1 MSLGRRITALE
12 LAQPTTLPL
21 SVKAWLGELL
31 TGAESAWLGTERA
44 QVGVNREGLPADC
57 LRWLEERGA

>member
-31 TGAESAWLGTERA
+31 TGAERACLATERRLA
-44 QVGVNREGLPADC
+44 GGHRESLPADC

>member
-1 MSLGRRITALE
+1 MSLGRRVAALE

-31 TGAESAWLGTERA
+31 TGAERAWLATERP
-44 QVGVNREGLPADC
+44 QVGGNRHALPADC